1 MCAFKFRLEP
11 VVSLKKKL
19 EDERKTALAEAKK
32 DLQHKE
38 NLLVNLCEHQ
48 EACQSEMGDEMR
60 IGALDISRKL
70 VFYAYL
76 ERLADE
82 ISDHTVAIE
91 KSKDDVETKRDL
103 LLESSRE
110 KKALEN
116 LKQRMKE
123 RYVRRAKKLE
133 QAILDDTAGQ
143 LHGRKADGKLIWK
156 KE

>member
-1 MCAFKFRLEP
+1 MGAFKFRLEP

-19 EDERKTALAEAKK
+19 ENERKTALADAKK
-32 DLQHKE
+32 DLQRKE

-48 EACQSEMGDEMR
+48 DACQSKLGDEIR
-60 IGALDISRKL
+60 VGALDISRKL
-70 VFYAYL
+70 IFYAYL

-82 ISDHTVAIE
+82 IANHTAAVD
-91 KSKDDVETKRDL
+91 KSRDDVETKRDL

-116 LKQRMKE
+116 LKQRMEE
-123 RYVRRAKKLE
+123 RYIRRAKKLE

-143 LHGRKADGKLIWK
+143 LHRRNSDGKITWK